1 MRMKFIAEA
10 ALCHKGSVKIAK
22 QFIDSSKRLDADYLK
37 FHLIIADEI
46 ADKNYKHYKLFK
58 SFEIVEKNWILI
70 SKYAKKQ
77 NIKLIFDVL
86 GPDSLKI
93 AIKCGIRT
101 IKLHATD
108 IYNYP
113 LHQIIKKSSIR
124 NVIIGAGGCEV
135 SELVKISKIFK
146 KKKITFMFGY
156 QTYPTITK
164 NLDLSKIGLIKKLIK
179 TKNIQLGYAD
189 HSPTGMLETIYN
201 CSSSISYGANI
212 IEKHFSFNKS
222 IKTDLDKSVFNRNEF
237 NKMVNLISEFV
248 NLKKNLNWFHNDE
261 KKYRKSVSKNYFALK
276 DIKKNEVISFS
287 NLNLKRGKFAPKI
300 HIDKILNRKS
310 KVQIKKNQEIK
321 YSLTK

>member
-1 MRMKFIAEA
+1 MKFIAEA
-10 ALCHKGSVKIAK
+10 ALCHKGSVKVAK
-22 QFIDSSKRLDADYLK
+22 QFIDSSIKLNTDYLK

-46 ADKNYKHYKLFK
+46 ADKNYKHYNLFK
-58 SFEIVEKNWILI
+58 SFEIVEKDWISI
-70 SKYAKKQ
+70 SKYAKKK

-86 GPDSLKI
+86 GPVSLKI
-93 AIKCGIRT
+93 AIKCRIRT

-113 LHQIIKKSSIR
+113 FHQIIKKSSIK

-135 SELVKISKIFK
+135 SELIKISKILK

-156 QTYPTITK
+156 QTYPTVTK

-179 TKNIQLGYAD
+179 KKNIQLGYAD

-201 CSSSISYGANI
+201 CSSSISHGANI
-212 IEKHFSFNKS
+212 IEKHFSFDKS
-222 IKTDLDKSVFNRNEF
+222 IKTDLDTSVFNKSEF
-237 NKMVNLISEFV
+237 KKMVSLISNFA
-248 NLKKNLNWFHNDE
+248 NLKKNLKWFHNNE
-261 KKYRKSVSKNYFALK
+261 KKYRKSVSKNYFALR
-276 DIKKNEVISFS
+276 DIKKNEIISFS
-287 NLNLKRGKFAPKI
+287 NLNLKRGKFAPKV

-321 YSLTK
+321 YSFVK

>member
-1 MRMKFIAEA
+1 MKMKFIAEA

-22 QFIDSSKRLDADYLK
+22 QFIDSSRRLDADYLK

-58 SFEIVEKNWILI
+58 SFEIVEKNWISI
-70 SKYAKKQ
+70 SKYAERK
-77 NIKLIFDVL
+77 NIKLIFDIL

-113 LHQIIKKSSIR
+113 LHQIVNRSSIR
-124 NVIIGAGGCEV
+124 NVIIGAGGCQIN
-135 SELVKISKIFK
+135 ELINISKIFK
-146 KKKITFMFGY
+146 KKKVIFMFGY
-156 QTYPTITK
+156 QTYPTITR
-164 NLDLSKIGLIKKLIK
+164 NLDLSKIGQIKKLVK

-212 IEKHFSFNKS
+212 IEKHFSFDKS
-222 IKTDLDKSVFNRNEF
+222 IKTDLDTSVFNRNEF

-248 NLKKNLNWFHNDE
+248 NLNKNSNWFHNDE

-276 DIKKNEVISFS
+276 DIKKNEIISFS
-287 NLNLKRGKFAPKI
+287 NLTLKRGKSAPKV

-321 YSLTK
+321 YSLIK